1 MGRDV
6 DLQRR
11 YMNNVIEHI
20 DRLKSELGELR
31 PLPSEVVGRIEQ
43 KLRIK
48 SNYHSNAIEGNSLTL
63 GETKSMILHGLSA
76 HGMRM
81 RDHFDIESHDDAT
94 KAVEDAVKHNEP
106 LNEIFIRNLHKIPL
120 KAPDRIAT
128 SNEGV

>member
-20 DRLKSELGELR
+20 DRMKSELGELR

-63 GETKSMILHGLSA
+63 GETKSMMLRGLTA
-76 HGMRM
+76 RVKRM
-81 RDHFDIESHDDAT
+81 RRYFDIEGHNDA
-94 KAVEDAVKHNEP
+94 
-106 LNEIFIRNLHKIPL
+106 IMRNG
-120 KAPDRIAT
+120 
-128 SNEGV
+128 S